1 MRQLSQAGIQLIL
14 RFSSL
19 SLKESKNDEVFL
31 ELLFY
36 LYCIELMN
44 MLYYD
49 MLYFLAKMLYT
60 APVWRMKNHNW
71 KRGNLKYVKMCL
83 HRLQNGWT
91 VTPVRSVSSLS
102 SGTSNRCGTVRKS
115 AYDRYCTPPFLMF
128 FYLLHFYM
136 KCSMTINQT

>member
-60 APVWRMKNHNW
+60 APV
-71 KRGNLKYVKMCL
+71 
-83 HRLQNGWT
+83 
-91 VTPVRSVSSLS
+91 
-102 SGTSNRCGTVRKS
+102 
-115 AYDRYCTPPFLMF
+115 
-128 FYLLHFYM
+128 
-136 KCSMTINQT
+136 